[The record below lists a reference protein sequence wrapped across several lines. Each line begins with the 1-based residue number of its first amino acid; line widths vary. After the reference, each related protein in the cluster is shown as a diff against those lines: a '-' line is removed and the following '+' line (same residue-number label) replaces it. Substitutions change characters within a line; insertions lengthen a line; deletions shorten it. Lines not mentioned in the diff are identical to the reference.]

1 MRLLS
6 KGTQTVSV
14 QWERI
19 WDSLLGVHEKQPP
32 GPVQISAASAVEFT
46 SAIAMLA
53 SLTLASFTLA
63 LLTLASREATHTL
76 LIGSQ
81 MAPAKR

>member
-1 MRLLS
+1 LLS

-32 GPVQISAASAVEFT
+32 GPVQISAVSAIVFT
-46 SAIAMLA
+46 SAIAVLV
-53 SLTLASFTLA
+53 SLTLA
-63 LLTLASREATHTL
+63 LLTLASWEATHTFL
-76 LIGSQ
+76 LGSQ
-81 MAPAKR
+81 TAPAKR